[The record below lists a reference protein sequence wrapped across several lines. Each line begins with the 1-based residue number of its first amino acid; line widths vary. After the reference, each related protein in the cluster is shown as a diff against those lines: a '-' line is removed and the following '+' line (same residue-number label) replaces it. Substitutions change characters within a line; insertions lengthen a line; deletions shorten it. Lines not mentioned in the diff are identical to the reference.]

1 CAVFSLFGVFCLH
14 FILSSNFIH
23 SAQSRGKVHI
33 FKSHIDLP
41 HYVTRSTSKSS
52 LSPHLLSVGILAF
65 NGQISTVRVSRA
77 LGSSFKADN
86 KLQVLFQ
93 LYFTMM
99 QHTFF
104 CSYQCTRTSRLTS
117 RNLIA
122 TGTSLPSVPGVQRHD
137 TNLICLAVSK
147 TGAHPGG
154 DSTGKSAGSL
164 AESLLRET
172 MGAISALATTGSI
185 GSSSVSRAA
194 AVAPPP
200 EDLRSATYAITA
212 TNTAIFFLSAM
223 VPLLPASALLLN
235 HRQPH
240 LWQLLTSSFAHPSL
254 ESLMLCVFF
263 TYIFGRVVER
273 SHGSL
278 ATWVVYATCGA
289 AAAALAWCL
298 LPAKAALLSSAAPAA
313 AWGLFLVGIGLPR
326 LSKKPLEV
334 ACLLPFTFAA
344 TVSRYSPLS
353 GLMVYEGMPQG
364 QLIHVAGATM
374 AAMVAVLVLGAVAV
388 WRAEAQRKRQEAKRQ
403 EAAAREEDAINAVI
417 NAASQ
422 AAAQIGRKLL

>member
-1 CAVFSLFGVFCLH
+1 MQQTVFC
-14 FILSSNFIH
+14 SS
-23 SAQSRGKVHI
+23 
-33 FKSHIDLP
+33 
-41 HYVTRSTSKSS
+41 
-52 LSPHLLSVGILAF
+52 
-65 NGQISTVRVSRA
+65 
-77 LGSSFKADN
+77 
-86 KLQVLFQ
+86 
-93 LYFTMM
+93 
-99 QHTFF
+99 
-104 CSYQCTRTSRLTS
+104 QCTRRAGLTS
-117 RNLIA
+117 RNIIA
-122 TGTSLPSVPGVQRHD
+122 TGTSLPSVPGVQRHG
-137 TNLICLAVSK
+137 TNLICPAVSK
-147 TGAHPGG
+147 KGSLPDG

-164 AESLLRET
+164 AKSLLREA
-172 MGAISALATTGSI
+172 MGAISSLATTGSI
-185 GSSSVSRAA
+185 SIGSSSGSRAA
-194 AVAPPP
+194 AVAAPP

-278 ATWVVYATCGA
+278 ATWLVYATSGA

-344 TVSRYSPLS
+344 TVSRYSPLA

-364 QLIHVAGATM
+364 QLIHVAGASM

-422 AAAQIGRKLL
+422 AAAQIGKKLL

>member
-1 CAVFSLFGVFCLH
+1 MQQTVFC
-14 FILSSNFIH
+14 SS
-23 SAQSRGKVHI
+23 
-33 FKSHIDLP
+33 
-41 HYVTRSTSKSS
+41 
-52 LSPHLLSVGILAF
+52 
-65 NGQISTVRVSRA
+65 
-77 LGSSFKADN
+77 
-86 KLQVLFQ
+86 
-93 LYFTMM
+93 
-99 QHTFF
+99 
-104 CSYQCTRTSRLTS
+104 QCTRRAGLTS
-117 RNLIA
+117 RNIIA
-122 TGTSLPSVPGVQRHD
+122 TGTSLPSVPGVQRHG
-137 TNLICLAVSK
+137 TNLICPAVSK
-147 TGAHPGG
+147 KGSLPDG

-164 AESLLRET
+164 AKSLLREA
-172 MGAISALATTGSI
+172 MGGRCCKVSAAPSITHDFYAPKNSGKHYMRVRVHALPPTIQAVLHFHVHHLGRRYGAALPVPGPFPRLWFPSAISSLATTGSI
-185 GSSSVSRAA
+185 SIGSSSGSRAA
-194 AVAPPP
+194 AVAAPP

-278 ATWVVYATCGA
+278 ATWLVYATSGA

-344 TVSRYSPLS
+344 TVSRYSPLA

-364 QLIHVAGATM
+364 QLIHVAGASM

-422 AAAQIGRKLL
+422 AAAQIGKKLL